1 MGSFGPLHPTP
12 ATGLGGTG
20 PVLANVDTNTINPF
34 DPGAAGGNAFDL
46 ASLSGHSLVLSGAVN
61 LNQICY
67 LRLVDIMGDGVT
79 LDSSG
84 NPIYDPTGF
93 SNSADIDAVSVIHG
107 IPEPSSIALVSI
119 GLLCMGYFT
128 RRRF

>member
-1 MGSFGPLHPTP
+1 MGFRRFGCCPIGAPLRVIF
-12 ATGLGGTG
+12 AT
-20 PVLANVDTNTINPF
+20 AASC
-34 DPGAAGGNAFDL
+34 GAAGGNAFDL